1 MSITLREGNKAQKE
15 IKGKEEILPKGI
27 STPKAQEPAENKIVD
42 KPQEISYNNSNKES
56 GYVGFENV
64 KPKSQ
69 NSKPLNGVSFL
80 EAGKNEAFLKN
91 RYKFGPQFNE
101 WLKKN
106 HDAIKYS
113 GDNTFNNIKN
123 TMEKDVPRFMQD
135 APYNV
140 DKNGLISSLVK
151 WNLADKAGNKD
162 LKDKA
167 VKNTIGYMSEE
178 NQEEYLKD
186 QQPLEDYVKASDD
199 YDHQRGNFKT
209 TEYSTSEPDEDVMK
223 IQNLLVDLD
232 YRNKYDEPIKVD
244 GLSGSNTLFA
254 VDTYW
259 ENTKPKRRNSLTSN
273 NKHKTAI
280 IDGKEYKVEYPLA
293 TLEDL
298 KPKMLT
304 NEELRSLYSN
314 YNSQLTSYKNN
325 TEYNQKLKENAETNE
340 KSIKK
345 VKNASEIIVRN
356 ANTIKELG
364 KKYGVNPAII
374 AACIYTEQVQNVN
387 MRDSLTDSLA
397 YFMDTSI
404 GIGQVKVST
413 AKLMEDLGY
422 IEKTGYLGK
431 RQNWHGNSYIM
442 VDYWNVPGYGI
453 VEGSREKAISK
464 RLTNDKDCIEYVA
477 AYLKYLQDR
486 WKDEYP
492 EIDGRTAILATLFN
506 QKETR
511 PPHPNP
517 EPNPFGEKAKE
528 NYYYMQHL
536 LDIE

>member
-1 MSITLREGNKAQKE
+1 M
-15 IKGKEEILPKGI
+15 
-27 STPKAQEPAENKIVD
+27 QEPAENKIVD

-69 NSKPLNGVSFL
+69 NSKPLNGMSFL
-80 EAGKNEAFLKN
+80 EASKNDSFLKN

-135 APYNV
+135 APFNV

-244 GLSGSNTLFA
+244 GLAGTNTLYA
-254 VDTYW
+254 ADTLADEADTIANENSTVVSEDLEPANVPAAQTVD
-259 ENTKPKRRNSLTSN
+259 ENEKPKRDYAKATSVSRGGYFNRNRSEVGKNKYKTENTLTTTEN
-273 NKHKTAI
+273 A
-280 IDGKEYKVEYPLA
+280 
-293 TLEDL
+293 
-298 KPKMLT
+298 KPKILT
-304 NEELRSLYSN
+304 NGELHSLYSDGN
-314 YNSQLTSYKNN
+314 VKLLSNTKTILKPEDFPKIFPFREYKPLPWGQEYFDTLLYGTGTEKKNNPQETYNYIKKKANELGLPLDLCLATVFKESSFRHYEYDSNGNVTTNESNGDYGLMQINSYWHKNAFNDKETYGDIINNWHDNIDYGLMHLKSCYEDAKRWKYTGDDLMKATYSKYNSGDCSAFETPSYHAYQDVKKNVDGFWDVYTKKSWN
-325 TEYNQKLKENAETNE
+325 SVLKN
-340 KSIKK
+340 K
-345 VKNASEIIVRN
+345 
-356 ANTIKELG
+356 
-364 KKYGVNPAII
+364 
-374 AACIYTEQVQNVN
+374 
-387 MRDSLTDSLA
+387 
-397 YFMDTSI
+397 
-404 GIGQVKVST
+404 
-413 AKLMEDLGY
+413 
-422 IEKTGYLGK
+422 
-431 RQNWHGNSYIM
+431 
-442 VDYWNVPGYGI
+442 
-453 VEGSREKAISK
+453 
-464 RLTNDKDCIEYVA
+464 
-477 AYLKYLQDR
+477 
-486 WKDEYP
+486 
-492 EIDGRTAILATLFN
+492 
-506 QKETR
+506 
-511 PPHPNP
+511 
-517 EPNPFGEKAKE
+517 
-528 NYYYMQHL
+528 
-536 LDIE
+536 